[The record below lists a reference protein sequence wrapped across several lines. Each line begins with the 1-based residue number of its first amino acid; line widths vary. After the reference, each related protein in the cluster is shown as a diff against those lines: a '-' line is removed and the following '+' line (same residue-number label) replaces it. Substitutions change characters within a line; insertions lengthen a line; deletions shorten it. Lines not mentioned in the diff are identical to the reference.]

1 MVYVIF
7 GVSSSGKTTI
17 GKKISIK
24 LGIPFYDAD
33 DFHSNTNIEKMSTG
47 VPLDDHD
54 RLDWLQKVLLKINE
68 SNKNNGAIFA
78 CSALKEKYRE
88 ILSGSYKNEVE
99 FIFLKIDKSE
109 ATKRLKIRENHFF
122 PIELLDNQFEILEN
136 PSNAIKVNASND
148 IDLVCEEIYAQI
160 F

>member
-47 VPLDDHD
+47 VQLDDHD
-54 RLDWLQKVLLKINE
+54 RLGWLQKILFQINE

-136 PSNAIKVNASND
+136 PSNAIKVNASSD

-160 F
+160 L